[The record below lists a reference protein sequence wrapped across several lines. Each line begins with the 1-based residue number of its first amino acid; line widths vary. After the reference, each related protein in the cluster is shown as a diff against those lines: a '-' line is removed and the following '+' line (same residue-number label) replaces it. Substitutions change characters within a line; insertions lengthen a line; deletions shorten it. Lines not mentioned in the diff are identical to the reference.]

1 MLTSPDIASDTAVA
15 DALPLLDSSPASMD
29 VFPDAVFVVG
39 HDGRLARCNGPA
51 QSLLEP
57 AGEPVLGS
65 VFADRFVA
73 ESMRGGWTADQWTPA
88 PAAGARLSRWPLLT
102 CAGRERAMVSRTT
115 RVRLDDGSAAL
126 LVCARE
132 AEPAPADSLRAQL
145 EHSPLSNE
153 RSFALLVQ
161 SVTDYA
167 IYMLDP
173 EGRIVSWNL
182 GAQRIKGYE
191 EAEVLNTHFSRFYT
205 AQDQQSGL
213 PQAGLRTAASTGRM
227 EAEGLRVRKDGSS
240 FWASV
245 VIDAI
250 YDQGRLIGFA
260 KVTRDVTERK
270 AAEAQL
276 RQALKMEAIGRFTG
290 GVAHDFNNLLMAVL
304 SSLELLRKRMPPDD
318 RLRALVDT
326 ATRGAQRGASLTQ
339 RMMAFARQQELKTEA
354 VDVGMLLT
362 GLQGLLQQTVGVRIF
377 LKLALAGNLPLI
389 DTDPSQFETSVLN
402 LVANARDAMPEGGA
416 IQVSATVET
425 AGPGRVAG
433 LAAGTYVCVRVVDT
447 GEGMDEQTL
456 SRVVEPFFTTKGVGK
471 GTGLGLAMVDG
482 LVAQSGGKLVL
493 HSAVGKG
500 TTVEMW
506 MPVSKDESAA
516 CHAEARA
523 DADVGRLE
531 ILLVDDD
538 PLVLDNASALLED
551 LGHHVTA
558 VGGAQEAID
567 LLAAQTTA
575 FDMVVSDYAMP
586 GMNGVDLGLWVAQQ
600 RPELCFVLAS
610 GFADIPA
617 LPATMTRLAKPY
629 SQEDLRHLLHQLGRG
644 SVAERSGA

>member
-1 MLTSPDIASDTAVA
+1 MLTSPGSAPALPDTES
-15 DALPLLDSSPASMD
+15 LPLLDPGQGMLD
-29 VFPDAVFVVG
+29 VFPDAVFVICQ
-39 HDGRLARCNGPA
+39 DGLLAHCNPA
-51 QSLLEP
+51 ATALLAP
-57 AGEPVLGS
+57 PGESVAGS
-65 VFADRFVA
+65 VFAQRFVA
-73 ESMRGGWTADQWTPA
+73 QSARDGWSERQWAA
-88 PAAGARLSRWPLLT
+88 PPGAAAQPSHWPLLN
-102 CAGRERAMVSRTT
+102 CAGRERAVVSRG
-115 RVRLDDGSAAL
+115 RQVRLGDGRRALLLCVREAAL
-126 LVCARE
+126 
-132 AEPAPADSLRAQL
+132 AESAQP
-145 EHSPLSNE
+145 PLSHAE
-153 RSFALLVQ
+153 RSFAQLVQ

-167 IYMLDP
+167 IYMLDT

-182 GAQRIKGYE
+182 GAQRIKGYD
-191 EAEVLNTHFSRFYT
+191 EAEVINTHFSRFYT
-205 AQDQQSGL
+205 PQDQQAGL
-213 PQAGLRTAASTGRM
+213 PQAGLRTAASAGRM
-227 EAEGLRVRKDGSS
+227 EAEGLRVRKDGSR

-276 RQALKMEAIGRFTG
+276 RQAQKMEAIGRFTG

-354 VDVGMLLT
+354 VDVAALLC

-377 LKLALAGNLPLI
+377 LKLAVAGGLPRI
-389 DTDPSQFETSVLN
+389 TTDPSQFESSILN
-402 LVANARDAMPEGGA
+402 LVANARDAMPDGGVIEVGA
-416 IQVSATVET
+416 SVQEAAVGTV
-425 AGPGRVAG
+425 VG
-433 LAAGTYVCVRVVDT
+433 LAAGRYVCVRVVDT

-493 HSAVGKG
+493 HSAPGKG
-500 TTVEMW
+500 TTAEMW
-506 MPVSKDESAA
+506 MPISKDESAA
-516 CHAEARA
+516 CQAQAPAGQDVEAL
-523 DADVGRLE
+523 D

-551 LGHHVTA
+551 LGHRVTA
-558 VGGAQEAID
+558 LDSAQAAMD
-567 LLAAQTTA
+567 RLATQAR

-586 GMNGVDLGLWVAQQ
+586 GINGVDLGRWVAAH
-600 RPELCFVLAS
+600 RPGLHFVLAS
-610 GFADIPA
+610 GFADIAA
-617 LPATMTRLAKPY
+617 LPQDMVRLAKPY
-629 SQEDLRHLLHQLGRG
+629 SQDDLRQLLHALRRG
-644 SVAERSGA
+644 

>member
-1 MLTSPDIASDTAVA
+1 MLTSNGLASASPGS
-15 DALPLLDSSPASMD
+15 DALLPLDPGHAVLDA
-29 VFPDAVFVVG
+29 FPDAVFVVG
-39 HDGRLARCNGPA
+39 LDGRLAHCNRQA
-51 QSLLEP
+51 RSLLDHSGDALE
-57 AGEPVLGS
+57 GC
-65 VFADRFVA
+65 VFEERFVA
-73 ESMRGGWTADQWTPA
+73 QAARAGWASRQWEPA
-88 PAAGARLSRWPLLT
+88 QAAQPRQANCWPLLT
-102 CAGRERAMVSRTT
+102 CSGHERPVASSASRI
-115 RVRLDDGSAAL
+115 RLLDGSPAL
-126 LVCARE
+126 LLCVRE
-132 AEPAPADSLRAQL
+132 ADAHRPAAPPSSPPSSPLP
-145 EHSPLSNE
+145 SPLSSAE

-182 GAQRIKGYE
+182 GAKRIKGYE
-191 EAEVLNTHFSRFYT
+191 EDEVLNTHFSRFYT
-205 AQDQQSGL
+205 PEDRQAGL
-213 PQAGLRTAASTGRM
+213 PQAGLRTAVSAGRM
-227 EAEGLRVRKDGSS
+227 EAEGLRVRKDGSR

-250 YDQGRLIGFA
+250 YDDGRLTGFA

-304 SSLELLRKRMPPDD
+304 SSLELLRKRMPPDE
-318 RLRALVDT
+318 RLRALVET

-354 VDVGMLLT
+354 VDVAVLLT
-362 GLQGLLQQTVGVRIF
+362 GLQGLLQQAAGPHIF
-377 LKLALAGNLPLI
+377 LKMALAANLPRIL
-389 DTDPSQFETSVLN
+389 TDPGQFESSLLN
-402 LVANARDAMPEGGA
+402 LVGNSRDAMPGGGVIKITA
-416 IQVSATVET
+416 AVET
-425 AGPGRVAG
+425 TLPRQLAG
-433 LAAGTYVCVRVVDT
+433 LAAGSYVCVRVEDT

-493 HSAVGKG
+493 HSTPGNG

-506 MPVSKDESAA
+506 MPVSKDESTA
-516 CHAEARA
+516 CRLGSQRMQ
-523 DADVGRLE
+523 DVGPMHV
-531 ILLVDDD
+531 LLVDDD
-538 PLVLDNASALLED
+538 PLVLANASALLED

-558 VGGAQEAID
+558 LSAGQEAVD
-567 LLAAQTTA
+567 LLARQAR
-575 FDMVVSDYAMP
+575 FDVVISDYAMP
-586 GMNGVDLGLWVAQQ
+586 GMNGVELAEHIAQRYPGLN
-600 RPELCFVLAS
+600 FILAS

-617 LPATMTRLAKPY
+617 LPPGMTRLAKPY
-629 SQEDLRHLLHQLGRG
+629 SQEDLSQLLHQLVR
-644 SVAERSGA
+644 A